1 MNLRVSQSQKQTIPR
16 GLLYVLGMLILAV
29 GLTLSTKATLGVS
42 PIISIAYC
50 VSELS
55 GVSIGDTT
63 LLLYVVLIAVQVALH
78 SLRKTQKWKQTS
90 SIAGDT
96 DIVLMRSFPEITDAT
111 ETKRVGFIFPC
122 YGGGL
127 PGYVEEYVKAMDLTR
142 KVIHID

>member
-1 MNLRVSQSQKQTIPR
+1 MNLRVSQSQKQTILR

-90 SIAGDT
+90 SIA
-96 DIVLMRSFPEITDAT
+96 IQAPAIA
-111 ETKRVGFIFPC
+111 
-122 YGGGL
+122 
-127 PGYVEEYVKAMDLTR
+127 
-142 KVIHID
+142 

>member
-90 SIAGDT
+90 SIA
-96 DIVLMRSFPEITDAT
+96 IQAPAIA
-111 ETKRVGFIFPC
+111 
-122 YGGGL
+122 
-127 PGYVEEYVKAMDLTR
+127 
-142 KVIHID
+142 